1 MKKIITIFLVIINII
16 AITFF
21 LVFNF
26 KEKQQPI
33 KYVNVKAMY
42 CKVVTEATK
51 DLKDEYIYLNEYGRV
66 TKIIQKVEKKY
77 NSDSEYDFDLSQ
89 YQESYRDEPSIKV
102 IGDKLN
108 RTIEINQ
115 ASKPKEFVTLYSL
128 INVMGDNYK
137 CEMYEYE

>member
-102 IGDKLN
+102 IGDKTN